1 MLKVRSL
8 ALAQSVLRLWSNCTA
23 APQMLKAVSF
33 IHKRC
38 VYMPV
43 KLGESIY
50 LSPHTAMTSKTT
62 TALPS
67 ASTVL
72 LEALQA
78 PDADRVRVYNIPT
91 HAISNYSFAGRQ
103 RRERVAMMLDEALAL
118 TSEFNVAALQQKRS
132 RRRPAPSALGAGDSP
147 E

>member
-67 ASTVL
+67 AS
-72 LEALQA
+72 